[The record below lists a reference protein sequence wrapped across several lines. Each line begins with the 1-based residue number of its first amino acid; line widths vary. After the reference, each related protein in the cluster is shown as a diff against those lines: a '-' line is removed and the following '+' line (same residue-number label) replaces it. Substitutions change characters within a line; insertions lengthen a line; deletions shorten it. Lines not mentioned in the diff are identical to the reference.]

1 MKVIKTYQS
10 AIYFDEKLINH
21 RMQDSHRE
29 NPADSKHSLAL
40 QSEPSRHGYILNF
53 KITLFNIS
61 FAL

>member
-1 MKVIKTYQS
+1 MTVIKTYQS
-10 AIYFDEKLINH
+10 AIYFDEKLINY

-40 QSEPSRHGYILNF
+40 QREPTRHGYILNF
-53 KITLFNIS
+53 ELTLFNIN